1 MSDQWSDIPSSSHP
15 GIDNVRRVETRYP
28 LDFRRGRDFHGRHIL
43 VLEGMADKARLP
55 VTPKLGGINVSR
67 AFDAAGTCKLVLTLL
82 DPAYLEIFRTLCHDL
97 LSTTSRLTR
106 GDNSKGLIIVLERL
120 IRWQE
125 LLRRR
130 QGEILTKQEI
140 IGLVG
145 ELLFLRDIVLPATG
159 PAGISAWRGP
169 FGDEQDFVHGDWIIE
184 AKTQLNT
191 ADQRMQISSE
201 AQLDTS
207 SGNILVCHQTLGA
220 SSADNSV
227 SRSLNDLVD
236 EVRLALGTNHT
247 SAVLDFELALIEAK
261 YAKQPDYDYDRWV
274 LSSRRTFAVA
284 NGFPRIT
291 PAMLGNGVE
300 RVTYHIRLEACKPF
314 EIDIDA
320 AMEQVFGRRD

>member
-1 MSDQWSDIPSSSHP
+1 MSDQWSEIPSSSHP
-15 GIDNVRRVETRYP
+15 GVDNVRRVEMRYP
-28 LDFRRGRDFHGRHIL
+28 LDFRRGRDFHGRHIFI
-43 VLEGMADKARLP
+43 LEGMADKTTFP
-55 VTPKLGGINVSR
+55 VTPKLGGIDVST
-67 AFDAAGTCKLVLTLL
+67 AFDAGGTCKLALTLL
-82 DPAYLEIFRTLCHDL
+82 DHAYLEIFRVLCHDL
-97 LSTTSRLTR
+97 LSATSRLTR
-106 GDNSKGLIIVLERL
+106 GDNSKGLIIVLDRL
-120 IRWQE
+120 VRWQE

-130 QGEILTKQEI
+130 QGEMLTKQQI

-169 FGDEQDFVHGDWIIE
+169 FGDEQDFVHGEWIIE
-184 AKTQLNT
+184 TKTQLNT

-236 EVRLALGTNHT
+236 EVRLALGANST

-261 YAKQPDYDYDRWV
+261 YAKRPDYDDNRWV
-274 LSSRRTFAVA
+274 LSSRRMYAVA

-291 PAMLGNGVE
+291 PAMLSNGVE
-300 RVTYHIRLEACKPF
+300 RVTYHIRLETCEPF
-314 EIDIDA
+314 EIGVDA
-320 AMEQVFGRRD
+320 AVERVFG